1 MSKGPFPVEYSVA
14 SSAALQQH
22 LTFTYELPSGSKV
35 SFLYQG
41 LHDTYLISNG
51 SIHLILRIY
60 RKDWKSLKHIKAE
73 LDVLLD
79 LKQRGVDVSV
89 PYKDREGGYVQ
100 ELHLPEGIRYAVVFM
115 YAPGVRLHQLNTETA
130 RLFGRKLAALHQVTD
145 GMTHEGLQR
154 SYYLENV
161 FDSTMDSLS
170 VVVPDRRIIESLRLM
185 YLKMDEVLSG
195 YETDQL
201 RTGICHGDAHFE
213 NAHFKVDSGR
223 VTFYDFDFCGNGYL
237 LYDIGS
243 FCHYER
249 RNEANVNAF
258 LTGYDEV
265 ITLSATERKLIPF
278 FTTLMRIFHLGTRV
292 RNADGQ
298 KNPLWP
304 KAEVEARLREIEQEV
319 GGL

>member
-14 SSAALQQH
+14 SSVALQQH
-22 LTFTYELPSGSKV
+22 LSLTYELPSGSKV

-60 RKDWKSLKHIKAE
+60 RKDWKSLKNIQAE
-73 LDVLLD
+73 LDVLHN
-79 LKQRGVDVSV
+79 LKQGGVEVSV

-100 ELHLPEGIRYAVVFM
+100 QLNLPEGIRYAVVFM
-115 YAPGVRLHQLNTETA
+115 YAPGVRLSELNTEAA
-130 RLFGRKLAALHQVTD
+130 RLFGRKLAALHQVSD

-161 FDSTMDSLS
+161 FDNTMESLS

-185 YLKMDEVLSG
+185 YLKMDEVFSAHDAD
-195 YETDQL
+195 EL
-201 RTGICHGDAHFE
+201 RAGICHGDAHFE

-249 RNEANVNAF
+249 NNEANVNAF

-278 FTTLMRIFHLGTRV
+278 FTTMMRIFHLGARV
-292 RNADGQ
+292 RNADGR
-298 KNPLWP
+298 KNPIWP
-304 KAEVEARLREIEQEV
+304 KTEIELKLREIEREV
-319 GGL
+319 SVL